1 MTVQQEKV
9 TRHVVC
15 RKCKSDQIVG
25 NKRGYNFKRTFLIL
39 FLLLVTFITIGIVS
53 NFVHDIVP
61 QNSSLRDINIR
72 VALVAF
78 IIILLV
84 APITLFSGFVGRK
97 NIVNGCMNCGHTWTP
112 KK

>member
-1 MTVQQEKV
+1 MALQQEKV
-9 TRHVVC
+9 TRRIVC

-53 NFVHDIVP
+53 NFVHDMVP
-61 QNSSLRDINIR
+61 QNSSLRDINVS

-97 NIVNGCMNCGHTWTP
+97 NIVNGCMNCGHTWMP

>member
-1 MTVQQEKV
+1 MKVQQEKV
-9 TRHVVC
+9 TRRVVC

-61 QNSSLRDINIR
+61 RNSSLRDINVR

-78 IIILLV
+78 IIILLG
-84 APITLFSGFVGRK
+84 APITLFSGLVGRK
-97 NIVNGCMNCGHTWTP
+97 KIVNGCMNCGHTWMP